1 MSKILGMDYGER
13 RIGLALSSED
23 GQYAFSYQT
32 LENTG
37 KLDLFSELASI
48 CRKED
53 IKVIVIGL
61 PLNQEGTVGKEAMK
75 VQQFSHELKKYL
87 EIPVEFEDE
96 RFSSAMASQLFRESG
111 RTVKETKG
119 TIDQKSAQ
127 LILQTYLDR
136 KNARLSS
143 H

>member
-1 MSKILGMDYGER
+1 MSKMLGMDYGEK

-37 KLDLFSELASI
+37 KLDLFQEIASI
-48 CRKED
+48 CKKED
-53 IKVIVIGL
+53 IIVIVIGL
-61 PLNQEGTVGKEAMK
+61 PLDQNGKIGKKAEEVQEFTRKLQNFIK
-75 VQQFSHELKKYL
+75 ITIEL
-87 EIPVEFEDE
+87 EDE
-96 RFSSAMASQLFRESG
+96 RFSSAMASKLLREAG
-111 RTVKETKG
+111 RMIKG
-119 TIDQKSAQ
+119 DKGVIDQKSAQ

-143 H
+143 N